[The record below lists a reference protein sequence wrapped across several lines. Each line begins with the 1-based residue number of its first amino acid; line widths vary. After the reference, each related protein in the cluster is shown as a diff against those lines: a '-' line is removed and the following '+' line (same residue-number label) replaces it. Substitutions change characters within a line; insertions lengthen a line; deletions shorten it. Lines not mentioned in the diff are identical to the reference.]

1 MMLAL
6 VIEALVYRSV
16 DVLVALAPV
25 AGLVLAT
32 VFVIAAVTKTI
43 DRPAT
48 TREFTEL
55 GLPKPALLARVVP
68 PVELVIAVLLVAR
81 PAIGAAVAALALLAF
96 TALLAAVLRS
106 GRTVSCGCLG
116 ALSREPVSSMTIL
129 RNGALLALAALASA
143 GPTPTGFDVALPAI
157 EVALAT
163 GTAATIG
170 LVGHQLLSLRHQIG
184 RLWSVELAGERPT
197 RGGRRSHHHQ
207 SNRGNNRA
215 HADRAVVKGVV
226 S

>member
-6 VIEALVYRSV
+6 VNEALVYRSV

-25 AGLVLAT
+25 AGLALAA

-48 TREFTEL
+48 VREFSEL
-55 GLPKPALLARVVP
+55 GLPRPALLARAVP
-68 PVELVIAVLLVAR
+68 PAELVIAILLVAR
-81 PAIGAAVAALALLAF
+81 PAIGAALAALALLAF
-96 TALLAAVLRS
+96 TAVLAAVLRS

-116 ALSREPVSSMTIL
+116 ALSAKPVSSLTL
-129 RNGALLALAALASA
+129 ARNGVLLTLAALASA
-143 GPTPTGFDVALPAI
+143 GPTPTGLDVALPAV

-184 RLWSVELAGERPT
+184 RLWSVDLAGERPT
-197 RGGRRSHHHQ
+197 RGGRRSHRQ
-207 SNRGNNRA
+207 ENNRV